1 MIIIGYPGIG
11 KSSYARF
18 KGGRHTIDLE
28 SSCFVKDDNWAVSYC
43 NVAVDLAKQ
52 GFDVFVSSHDA
63 VRKALMAS
71 GYDRIFAV
79 YPSLCIKKDWI
90 SRLEARYKRTRLEKD
105 LRSLER
111 ARAYYE
117 VDITALKNDAMK
129 LRGFYEIHNYDY
141 ELGDAVE
148 QFYDTC
154 GILI

>member
-71 GYDRIFAV
+71 CYYRIFAV

-90 SRLEARYKRTRLEKD
+90 SRLEARYKRTGLEKD

-129 LRGFYEIHNYDY
+129 LRGFYEICSYDY

>member
-71 GYDRIFAV
+71 CYYRIFAV

-90 SRLEARYKRTRLEKD
+90 SRLEARYKRTGLEKD

-129 LRGFYEIHNYDY
+129 LRGFYEIRNYDY

>member
-28 SSCFVKDDNWAVSYC
+28 SSCFVKGDNWAVSYC
-43 NVAVDLAKQ
+43 NVAVDLANQ

-71 GYDRIFAV
+71 CYYRIFAV

-90 SRLEARYKRTRLEKD
+90 SRLEARYKRTGLEKD

-129 LRGFYEIHNYDY
+129 LRGFYEICSCDY

>member
-28 SSCFVKDDNWAVSYC
+28 SSCFVKDDNWTVSYC

-71 GYDRIFAV
+71 GYYRIFAV

-90 SRLEARYKRTRLEKD
+90 SRLEARYKRTGLEKD

-129 LRGFYEIHNYDY
+129 LRGFYEIRNYDY